1 MHAAFNHIDTV
12 VGGFT
17 CHSYISHAYTVDT
30 DETRMKSGIVW
41 HYITTIG
48 NTMHIPCPV
57 IMIYLPLPQSM
68 QEVVKL

>member
-30 DETRMKSGIVW
+30 DETRMKSGIVRY
-41 HYITTIG
+41 YITKIG
-48 NTMHIPCPV
+48 NTMHIPV
-57 IMIYLPLPQSM
+57 LPS
-68 QEVVKL
+68 